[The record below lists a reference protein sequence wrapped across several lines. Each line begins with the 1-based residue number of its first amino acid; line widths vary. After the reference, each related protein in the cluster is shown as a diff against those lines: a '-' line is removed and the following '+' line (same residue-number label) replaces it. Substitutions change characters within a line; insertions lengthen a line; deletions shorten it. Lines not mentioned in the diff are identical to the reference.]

1 MTTGAA
7 LLAALDAA
15 LPTVG
20 APAEPGAAETH
31 QHQAGVAAAV
41 TLNDLLVEHGR
52 NWDYVIREP
61 GTRFSKFCGKLGS
74 TYEAERAA
82 AYDLAVRLLCRRGAR
97 WSDLVRLPQDLAEA
111 LVPLSLPTSVL
122 PPEDD
127 WQATVRSL
135 EARAAWRSDGERILL
150 RALGARLAE
159 GHAFSNAEARQLRD
173 MWWSAELRAPCTED
187 ASR

>member
-15 LPTVG
+15 LPSVG

-31 QHQAGVAAAV
+31 QRQAGVTAAV
-41 TLNDLLVEHGR
+41 TLNALLVEHDR
-52 NWDYVIREP
+52 SWDDVIREP
-61 GTRFSKFCGKLGS
+61 GTRLGKLCGRLGS

-82 AYDLAVRLLCRRGAR
+82 AYDHAVRLLCRRGAR
-97 WSDLVRLPQDLAEA
+97 WSDLVRLPQALAEA

-122 PPEDD
+122 PPEYD

-135 EARAAWRSDGERILL
+135 EARAAWRSDPERDLL
-150 RALGARLAE
+150 SALGARLAE
-159 GHAFSNAEARQLRD
+159 GHAIFNVEAQQLRD
-173 MWWSAELRAPCTED
+173 MWWSAELRSHCTGD
-187 ASR
+187 ASG